1 MWTRLQYKT
10 KELGKD
16 LSQLESSKDEEV
28 SNRIHWPTLKK
39 KYNIRVKTFDVIIAE
54 LKLRIIA
61 TAAKVRRY
69 QEKVDRFRQIFQNNE
84 RQFYRELNRERERY
98 DDDQTDPE
106 ELKKL

>member
-39 KYNIRVKTFDVIIAE
+39 KYNIRVKTFDVIIA
-54 LKLRIIA
+54 
-61 TAAKVRRY
+61 KVRRY

-84 RQFYRELNRERERY
+84 RQFHRELNRERERY